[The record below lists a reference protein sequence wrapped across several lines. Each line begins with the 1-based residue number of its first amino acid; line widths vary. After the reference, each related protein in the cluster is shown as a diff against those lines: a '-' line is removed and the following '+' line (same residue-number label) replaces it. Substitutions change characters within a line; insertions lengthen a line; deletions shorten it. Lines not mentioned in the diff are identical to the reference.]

1 MKNFHQ
7 TPGTATGEL
16 PEGGRI
22 SRISD
27 CAKARYI
34 DLKSDFGFKKIFGKA
49 VNKDFLIHFL
59 NTLIEGK
66 HIHDLIYMHSEMMG
80 LSVDSRDVVFDVQCT
95 AEDGSVFIVEMQ
107 KKNQKTFR
115 ERTLFYSTFAI
126 QEQMKKGNSEYRIP
140 PIYVICILD
149 FKLEHPERTISENNA
164 YLVSTYSLRNDK
176 IHEDVMTD
184 SLHFVYLELAR
195 FRLGEAELK
204 TDLDKWCFA
213 LKGMQDLLDRP
224 VAFQKE
230 IFRRLFAVAE
240 VEGLPMGERIQ
251 YEMNMTT
258 ERDLRN

>member
-59 NTLIEGK
+59 NTL
-66 HIHDLIYMHSEMMG
+66 LW
-80 LSVDSRDVVFDVQCT
+80 
-95 AEDGSVFIVEMQ
+95 
-107 KKNQKTFR
+107 
-115 ERTLFYSTFAI
+115 
-126 QEQMKKGNSEYRIP
+126 
-140 PIYVICILD
+140 
-149 FKLEHPERTISENNA
+149 EHPERTISENNA
-164 YLVSTYSLRNDK
+164 YLVSTDSLHNDK

-184 SLHFVYLELAR
+184 RLHFVYLELAR
-195 FRLGEAELK
+195 FRPGEAELK
-204 TDLDKWCFA
+204 ADLDKWCFA

-230 IFRRLFAVAE
+230 IFRCLFAVAE
-240 VEGLPMGERIQ
+240 VEGRAEGVKTGVLQTARAMLAHGVDKATVAACTGLSSE
-251 YEMNMTT
+251 EV
-258 ERDLRN
+258 ESL